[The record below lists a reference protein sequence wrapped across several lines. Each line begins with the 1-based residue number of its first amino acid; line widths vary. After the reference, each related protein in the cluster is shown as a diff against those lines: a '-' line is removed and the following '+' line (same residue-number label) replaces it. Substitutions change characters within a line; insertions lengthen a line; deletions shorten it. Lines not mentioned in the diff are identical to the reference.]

1 MRNAT
6 GRAFTALTASI
17 LGTVCIL
24 LASVG
29 CGPDRTLHSLSGK
42 VTLGGKPF
50 NRLIVYFRPVDK
62 EVNEYNLGVGET
74 DASGTLRLRSTAGEG
89 LNKGKYRVSFSCV
102 QVRGQIVDPSKKL
115 DTDRNI
121 EYDELVPDPYASP
134 EESPVIFEIKP
145 GSNSFE
151 FDIPPK

>member
-1 MRNAT
+1 
-6 GRAFTALTASI
+6 
-17 LGTVCIL
+17 
-24 LASVG
+24 
-29 CGPDRTLHSLSGK
+29 
-42 VTLGGKPF
+42 
-50 NRLIVYFRPVDK
+50 
-62 EVNEYNLGVGET
+62 
-74 DASGTLRLRSTAGEG
+74 
-89 LNKGKYRVSFSCV
+89 V